1 MTSMPTSLHSNH
13 APAATTHWSKRP
25 LTTVF
30 VAGLAVLAATM
41 ALRNPATPTAI
52 GVVDLEVVYDKL
64 DQHRASEA
72 KLTAMVDGLRTELQK
87 REQVLKMLQLELET
101 GHTPQSQGY
110 LEMQGKVEAGVGQ
123 LRAYQEF
130 AKIKTE
136 RESERLLKE
145 TYDEV
150 KAACAEVAKER
161 GIQLVL
167 LDDATPAFA
176 AADPRPMM
184 QQISARRSLFVD
196 PSLDITA
203 IVIDRMNS
211 KFAATGGSTTSS
223 AAPTPAAPA
232 SPTP

>member
-1 MTSMPTSLHSNH
+1 MTSMPTPPH
-13 APAATTHWSKRP
+13 AISAPVTTARWSKRS

-30 VAGLAVLAATM
+30 VASLAVLAATM
-41 ALRNPATPTAI
+41 ALRTPATPTAI

-64 DQHRASEA
+64 AQHRASET
-72 KLTAMVDGLRTELQK
+72 KLTTMVDGLRAELQR
-87 REQVLKMLQLELET
+87 REQALKMLQLELET

-145 TYDEV
+145 TYDQV
-150 KAACAEVAKER
+150 KAACAAVAQER

-176 AADPRPMM
+176 KEDPRPMM
-184 QQISARRSLFVD
+184 QQISARRSLYVD
-196 PSLDITA
+196 PALDLTA
-203 IVIDRMNS
+203 LVIDRMNS
-211 KFAATGGSTTSS
+211 QFAATQGSASS
-223 AAPTPAAPA
+223 TAAPAPAAPT
-232 SPTP
+232 SPSP